1 MHRVHSSTPGR
12 RDPAEDGA
20 APCLNHDRRRRAN
33 LRPCGYHP
41 QPGFDIMLCIIRHET
56 DPYFNLAA
64 EEYVMD
70 HFERDSF
77 MLWRNEPAIIV
88 GRHQNTLAEIN
99 LEFVRANNIPVVR
112 RLSGGGAV
120 FHDLGNLNFTFIDG
134 RHEGSHAAVDFR
146 RYTEP
151 ILEALRAMGVDARF
165 EGRNDLTIDGR
176 KFSGNAEYVRGGRV
190 LHHGTLLFSAE
201 VADISAALNVDPAKF
216 ADKAVKSVRS
226 RVTNISEHL
235 PQPMTVLEF
244 RDRVMAH
251 VMAATPGA
259 EAYSFTPADVRAV
272 ERLREAKYA
281 TWAWNYGHSPRYNF
295 RKVARTRGGTVEAVL
310 DVTGGTIRAAY
321 FFGDYF
327 TRRDPAEIAAALS
340 GVPHR
345 ESDVRNRLAAFDV
358 ADYFVN
364 VTAGDLLSLLT

>member
-1 MHRVHSSTPGR
+1 
-12 RDPAEDGA
+12 
-20 APCLNHDRRRRAN
+20 
-33 LRPCGYHP
+33 
-41 QPGFDIMLCIIRHET
+41 MLGIIRHET

-99 LEFVRANNIPVVR
+99 LEFVRAHHIPVVR

-134 RHEGSHAAVDFR
+134 GRRDGAHRTQVDFQ
-146 RYTEP
+146 RYTRP
-151 ILEALRAMGVDARF
+151 ILEALREMGVDAQF
-165 EGRNDLTIDGR
+165 EGRNDLTIAGR
-176 KFSGNAEYVRGGRV
+176 KFSGNAEYVRQGRI
-190 LHHGTLLFSAE
+190 LHHGTLLFSAQ

-235 PQPMTVLEF
+235 LEPMTVLAF
-244 RDRVMAH
+244 RDRLMAH

-259 EAYSFTPADVRAV
+259 EAYSFTPSDIRAID
-272 ERLREAKYA
+272 RLREAKYA

-295 RKVARTRGGTVEAVL
+295 RKVMRTGGGSVEAVL
-310 DVTGGTIRAAY
+310 DVAEGVIQAAY
-321 FFGDYF
+321 FYGDYF
-327 TRRDPAEIAAALS
+327 TRGDPAEIAAALA

-345 ESDVRNRLAAFDV
+345 ESDVRSRLAAFDV